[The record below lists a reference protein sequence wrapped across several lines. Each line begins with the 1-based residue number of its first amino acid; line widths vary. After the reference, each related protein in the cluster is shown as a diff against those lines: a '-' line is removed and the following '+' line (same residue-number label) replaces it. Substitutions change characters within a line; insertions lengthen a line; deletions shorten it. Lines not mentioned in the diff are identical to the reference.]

1 MTNPAPRRATYED
14 LFGLPENVVGEIVDG
29 ELVTSPRPALPHAL
43 ASSALGV
50 VLGGPFSFRRGGPGG
65 WWIIDE
71 PELHLG
77 ADVLVP
83 DLAGWRQERMP
94 DRPTGAFITMVPDWI
109 CELVSPST
117 ARLDRGR
124 KRAIYAREGVPFLW
138 MVYPVE
144 QSLEAFCLEGGRWVL
159 TGTYEGAGVV
169 QVPPFEAVGIDLE
182 EIWGPEA
189 S

>member
-14 LFGLPENVVGEIVDG
+14 LLGLPENVVGEIVDG
-29 ELVTSPRPALPHAL
+29 ELVTSPRPASPHVW

-83 DLAGWRQERMP
+83 DLAGWRRERMP
-94 DRPTGAFITMVPDWI
+94 DRPTGAFITLVPDWI

-117 ARLDRGR
+117 ARLDRGK

-159 TGTYEGAGVV
+159 TGTCEGAGVV
-169 QVPPFEAVGIDLE
+169 HVPPFEAAGIDLE

-189 S
+189 G